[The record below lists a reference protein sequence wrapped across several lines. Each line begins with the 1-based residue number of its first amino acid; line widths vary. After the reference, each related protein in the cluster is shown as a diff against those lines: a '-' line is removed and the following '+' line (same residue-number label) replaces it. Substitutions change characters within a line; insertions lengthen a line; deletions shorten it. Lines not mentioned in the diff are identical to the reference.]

1 MSFAFSL
8 FFVGQK
14 INETVLIQNII
25 KDDKWDFCVINK
37 KAVTHWVISDTRQ
50 NKCVCIDNDTK
61 QFLSIKNIYNS

>member
-14 INETVLIQNII
+14 IDETVLIQNII

-50 NKCVCIDNDTK
+50 NKRVCIDNDAK
-61 QFLSIKNIYNS
+61 QFLSIKNMYNS